1 MKKRIVKAGVAAAAL
16 ALAASAVPAVVQA
29 APVKQLT
36 IVSVLGPLSDPFFPP
51 FHQGLVDAAAAQKVK
66 LDYLSAPENSAF
78 AVSYAKLL
86 QQAIAIHP
94 AGLIVGDYDPSA
106 FDPLIKKAVK
116 AGIPVI
122 LDQDGQPNWQ
132 PDGAIAYVGQNVA
145 DVGAPAS
152 AAFTKAKKIN
162 VLCMDKGAGNPYLEQ
177 ICKSLRAAVTKAGGT
192 VTIYEIPLADS
203 TNPATESADV
213 VAQLQKNPKLNA
225 VFTEGAQDATDAIA
239 GIKSLGKTG
248 KVAVGTLA
256 LNTQV
261 LTDIQSG
268 SLTFALDEQPYLD
281 GYYGLTMMAQ
291 YDRYGL
297 LPTNPLYLGY
307 VTVDKGNVAR
317 VEAVQ
322 AEYPGIR
329 GSN

>member
-1 MKKRIVKAGVAAAAL
+1 M
-16 ALAASAVPAVVQA
+16 
-29 APVKQLT
+29 
-36 IVSVLGPLSDPFFPP
+36 
-51 FHQGLVDAAAAQKVK
+51 
-66 LDYLSAPENSAF
+66 
-78 AVSYAKLL
+78 
-86 QQAIAIHP
+86 
-94 AGLIVGDYDPSA
+94 
-106 FDPLIKKAVK
+106 
-116 AGIPVI
+116 
-122 LDQDGQPNWQ
+122 
-132 PDGAIAYVGQNVA
+132 
-145 DVGAPAS
+145 
-152 AAFTKAKKIN
+152 
-162 VLCMDKGAGNPYLEQ
+162 
-177 ICKSLRAAVTKAGGT
+177 
-192 VTIYEIPLADS
+192 
-203 TNPATESADV
+203 
-213 VAQLQKNPKLNA
+213 
-225 VFTEGAQDATDAIA
+225 
-239 GIKSLGKTG
+239 GKTG